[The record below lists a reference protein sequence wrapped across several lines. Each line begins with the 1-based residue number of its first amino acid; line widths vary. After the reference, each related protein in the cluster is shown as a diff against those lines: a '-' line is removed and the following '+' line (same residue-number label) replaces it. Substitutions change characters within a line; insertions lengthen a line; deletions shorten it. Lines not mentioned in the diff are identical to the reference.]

1 LALTLPSPGV
11 SSPADPGPETRAAA
25 PLRPDALAVIAAGL
39 SRAARPGPSAWR
51 RSGDRRFARLLRTAR
66 YEAWLIEWSPSS
78 GLDLHDH
85 GGSVG
90 SLHVAEGALVETY
103 TDLAERRPIRS
114 RRLPAG
120 EGFPVPPTRVH
131 EISNEGPDLALSVH
145 VYSPPLGKM
154 TFYDHR
160 PASFLDVL
168 HTASG
173 SGVAGH

>member
-1 LALTLPSPGV
+1 MALTLLPPGAPSPT
-11 SSPADPGPETRAAA
+11 DPGSETRAIE

-39 SRAARPGPSAWR
+39 ARAARPEPSAWR
-51 RSGDRRFARLLRTAR
+51 RNGDRRFARLLWTPH

-85 GGSVG
+85 GGSLG

-103 TDLAERRPIRS
+103 TDLVERRPIRS
-114 RRLPAG
+114 RRLSAG
-120 EGFPVPPTRVH
+120 EGFAVPATRVH
-131 EISNEGPDLALSVH
+131 EVANEGPDLALSVH
-145 VYSPPLGKM
+145 VYSPPLETM

-173 SGVAGH
+173 SDVAGH